1 MQQLVLYILPVYRLH
16 WYLIWIKYSIM
27 WRHMQDIVSVIVWSV
42 SMIFIIAII
51 IIIHH
56 IATTIICATITLT
69 VSLLASYIKDQGYLI
84 TIFMNHTQDL
94 KFYFL
99 MSLYRRLGRPV
110 TAVFALM
117 GSLQRKYL
125 CA

>member
-1 MQQLVLYILPVYRLH
+1 
-16 WYLIWIKYSIM
+16 M

-94 KFYFL
+94 KFYF
-99 MSLYRRLGRPV
+99 
-110 TAVFALM
+110 
-117 GSLQRKYL
+117 
-125 CA
+125 